1 MSRYDNQSARK
12 KMHYSPN
19 LLACLNNAIEN
30 RVVVDLEY
38 DSSGN
43 ELTKRKV
50 EPMALIYKNRKRN
63 LVAFCR
69 LRNDW
74 RTFRLD
80 RIELVKL
87 NSETFAK
94 RDGFNLSDF
103 EGEDNTDE
111 EYEEEDDE

>member
-1 MSRYDNQSARK
+1 MNMSKYDNQSGRK

-19 LLACLNNAIEN
+19 LLACLNNAIDN

-63 LVAFCR
+63 LVAYCL
-69 LRNDW
+69 LRDDW

-80 RIELVKL
+80 RIEMVKL
-87 NSETFAK
+87 NSQTFSK
-94 RDGFNLSDF
+94 RDNFNLSDF
-103 EGEDNTDE
+103 EGEENSDE
-111 EYEEEDDE
+111 EYDEEE